1 MINKKTGS
9 FMLIWGSII
18 VALILS
24 IIKLPAFLSDYLPNY
39 ASLVLMVWVV
49 AFPNKVNVFSGWITG
64 LFMDFLLGTTLGIH
78 AAAFSFMIWL
88 LHSQFESFR
97 FYSLVEVTVVVATI
111 NLIGQFVLFWSEHIF
126 GVVTADYHIIWSSI
140 TCLVIWPLLYLI
152 LVSLHRLIIP
162 QKDEYYV

>member
-1 MINKKTGS
+1 MIIKKTGS

-97 FYSLVEVTVVVATI
+97 FYSLVEVTVVVAI
-111 NLIGQFVLFWSEHIF
+111 LIFPPF
-126 GVVTADYHIIWSSI
+126 G
-140 TCLVIWPLLYLI
+140 
-152 LVSLHRLIIP
+152 
-162 QKDEYYV
+162 